1 MLNADREQKMISFY
15 IKMPPAGKERPRFS
29 HGNTYTPEKTRNAE
43 ELIRWSYKAQH
54 GEFMFPEKTP
64 IAMSIVAV
72 YPVTKSASKK
82 TRAAMLKNE
91 IRPTVLPDWD
101 NIGKLVCDAL
111 NGLAYH
117 DDRQIV
123 YASVT
128 KEYGEVPHIRV
139 RMFEMEKGYDV
150 LQM

>member
-1 MLNADREQKMISFY
+1 MISFY
-15 IKMPPAGKERPRFS
+15 VKMPPMGKERPRFS
-29 HGNTYTPEKTRNAE
+29 NGHTYTPQKTRNAE
-43 ELIRWSYKAQH
+43 ELIRWSYKAEC
-54 GEFMFPEKTP
+54 GEFMFPERTP
-64 IAMSIVAV
+64 VVMAIIAVF
-72 YPVTKSASKK
+72 PVPKSASKK

-139 RMFEMEKGYDV
+139 RMFEMEKDYERIESET
-150 LQM
+150 